1 MKLLTQPFNGALGN
15 TLKSLLRSGEFSKLI
30 IVVAFAKSSGVQR
43 LINDFDA
50 FTKSGGEIDAY
61 VGVDFDGTTYEALTA
76 LLPRTTSLYIIHA
89 ETEQT
94 FHSKIYNFTSGDKNL
109 LIVGSNNL
117 TGGGLWTNMESSLIV
132 SSDHKYG
139 TKAQDE
145 FLSYI
150 QNLESLNSSCMRI
163 NSQNDID
170 LLLRNGYIKTEI
182 ESLIKHRSKQYGGSR
197 RAHPLFGNGIY
208 AELPNLTTRPNSNS
222 TISLFH
228 NSRLDNRTDTLTSAK
243 LENDTDD
250 ADDTIWF
257 ETRKMTGGSRNI
269 LDLSAKSLLYSGN
282 PEGTIYSIGEKNYIS
297 GAVRFFGIDPINTKI
312 SKDIVI
318 NYNGINYYGNTILY
332 PKGKKANGTWRL
344 QLKGR
349 DDSGNKITGQL
360 KLNGSPSLPQ
370 KIITFTRV
378 RDDCY
383 SMSIFPDSKLSR
395 FEKVSWLLAFNGS
408 NNKARR
414 LGIIKND

>member
-1 MKLLTQPFNGALGN
+1 MKLLNQPLDGALGDK
-15 TLKSLLRSGEFSKLI
+15 LKSLLRSGEFSKLN
-30 IVVAFAKSSGVQR
+30 IVVAFAKNSGVQR
-43 LINDFDA
+43 LINDFDD
-50 FTKSGGEIDAY
+50 FIKSGGEINVY
-61 VGVDFDGTTYEALTA
+61 VGVDFDGTTYEALSA
-76 LLPRTTSLYIIHA
+76 LLPRTTSLFIIHA
-89 ETEQT
+89 ENEQT
-94 FHSKIYNFTSGDKNL
+94 FHSKIYNFTGEDKNL
-109 LIVGSNNL
+109 LIVGSNNF
-117 TGGGLWTNMESSLIV
+117 TRGGLWTNMESSLIV
-132 SSDHKYG
+132 SSDKKDD
-139 TKAQDE
+139 TTVQDE
-145 FLSYI
+145 FISYI
-150 QNLESLNSSCMRI
+150 QSLRSLNKSKSCMQI

-182 ESLIKHRSKQYGGSR
+182 ETLIKNKSKKYGGSR
-197 RAHPLFGNGIY
+197 NVHPLFGNGVR
-208 AELPNLTTRPNSNS
+208 AKLPSLIKGPDSNS
-222 TISLFH
+222 SISPFPD
-228 NSRLDNRTDTLTSAK
+228 SRLESKTDAFTS
-243 LENDTDD
+243 TG
-250 ADDTIWF
+250 ADDETDETIWL

-282 PEGTIYSIGEKNYIS
+282 PEGTVYDIGTENYIS

-312 SKDIVI
+312 SKDIII
-318 NYNGINYYGNTILY
+318 NYNGIDYYGNTILF

-349 DDSGNKITGQL
+349 DASGNKITGQL
-360 KLNGSPSLPQ
+360 KLNGNPSLPH

-408 NNKARR
+408 TNKARR